1 MDTITHCKIHPA
13 IGVARVGNSP
23 DAYFVGPEV
32 PHAAPPPGG
41 GYKNAAG
48 RLKRQAARFRIFG
61 YNAAD
66 QPVRELT
73 ADDAQITW
81 VAHVANKKAAWY
93 NFELAMDIPEA
104 KTCAQRN
111 ANVTDRSQLI
121 IDPGGRSIAGKNQS
135 GPNFQFDTGT
145 FFGKPV
151 YLGELRTDDAGRLLF
166 LGGHGASAPAQP
178 GHTAYT
184 FANNDGWH
192 DDTADGP
199 VSAQVTLGGQS
210 LPVEAAWVVVAPPNY
225 APDIITFQT
234 MYDLIIDSFQNS
246 WAPPI
251 TQPSFT
257 DHILPILKQL
267 SDAQWVNAGFNA
279 QFGWQAPHDFSRPAF
294 LAKLSSLNPT
304 YDVVR
309 QQLFHQFRDPGGA
322 GAQASAWPPIY
333 GDAAFTTPYNPRGLL
348 ALTPT
353 QLARLKQW
361 AHSDFVA
368 DWDPNAPPPPQNVDD
383 IPIADRPHALDKAAL
398 VFCMGGPFHPGC
410 EMTWPMRH
418 AILYSGPFRIR
429 RRPQGQPEPD
439 YGPTLTPAE
448 AVSQTGPLSGS
459 GPGDITRWMALPWQT
474 DTASCRSGYRPQI
487 DPYLPTFWPARVPN
501 HVLSQTDYQTVMN
514 AAKSAQTRADAFH
527 NRSSWLRVLQGAHL
541 TQINQMVT
549 DFGKFGVLERK
560 PGPTDTD
567 AFPEVVYVESPPDI
581 PGATAPG
588 HNTVIGPTEKTTRQL

>member
-1 MDTITHCKIHPA
+1 MDTITHCKIHPS

-23 DAYFVGPEV
+23 DAYFIGPEV
-32 PHAAPPPGG
+32 PHAAPAPDD
-41 GYKNAAG
+41 GYKDASG

-66 QPVRELT
+66 QPVQELT

-104 KTCAQRN
+104 KNCTRRN
-111 ANVTDRSQLI
+111 AAVTDRTQLV

-145 FFGKPV
+145 FFGKAV
-151 YLGELRTDDAGRLLF
+151 SLGELRTDDAGRLLF
-166 LGGHGASAPAQP
+166 LGGRGVSAPAQP

-199 VSAQVTLGGQS
+199 VSAQVTLNGQDI
-210 LPVEAAWVVVAPPNY
+210 PVEPAWVVVAPPSY

-333 GDAAFTTPYNPRGLL
+333 GDAAFTTPNNPRGLL

-368 DWDPNAPPPPQNVDD
+368 DWDPNAPTPPQSIDD
-383 IPIADRPHALDKAAL
+383 VPITDRPHALDKAAL

-429 RRPQGQPEPD
+429 RWPQGQPEPD
-439 YGPTLTPAE
+439 YGATLTPSVA
-448 AVSQTGPLSGS
+448 
-459 GPGDITRWMALPWQT
+459 
-474 DTASCRSGYRPQI
+474 
-487 DPYLPTFWPARVPN
+487 
-501 HVLSQTDYQTVMN
+501 
-514 AAKSAQTRADAFH
+514 
-527 NRSSWLRVLQGAHL
+527 
-541 TQINQMVT
+541 
-549 DFGKFGVLERK
+549 
-560 PGPTDTD
+560 
-567 AFPEVVYVESPPDI
+567 
-581 PGATAPG
+581 
-588 HNTVIGPTEKTTRQL
+588 